1 MIMETVLH
9 GSMILAIPLAI
20 LAGLVSFFSPCIL
33 PLAPGYLSYV
43 TGLSGVDMAGQRPR
57 PAAQPAGATPPAGPS
72 PEAGVSGGQDTTAAP
87 IDEVLQRHRGTM
99 LAGSLLFIAGFTAV
113 FMTTGALLGGLGGL
127 LFDYMDPITRVLGAV
142 TIVLGLAFAGLLPG
156 LGREMRIRWLPRA
169 GLAGAPLL
177 GVVFGLGWT
186 PCIGPTLAAV
196 QTLAFTEGSAE
207 RGAVL
212 AFAYCLGLGV
222 PFLLGAVAYRR
233 ALGAFA
239 VVKRHYRTVLAIGGG
254 MLVLIGLLMVTGVWM
269 ELNAVM
275 QRWASSFVM
284 VI

>member
-1 MIMETVLH
+1 MIVETVLS
-9 GSMILAIPLAI
+9 GSMLLAVPLAV

-43 TGLSGVDMAGQRPR
+43 TGLSGAEMARRRSATVPVAHCGKAEQV
-57 PAAQPAGATPPAGPS
+57 AATDTATV
-72 PEAGVSGGQDTTAAP
+72 EVSVEP
-87 IDEVLQRHRGTM
+87 HRGTM
-99 LAGSLLFIAGFTAV
+99 IAGSLLFIAGFTAV
-113 FMTTGALLGGLGGL
+113 FMTAGAFIGGLGAF
-127 LFDYMDPITRVLGAV
+127 LFEYMDPLTRVLGAV
-142 TIVLGLAFAGLLPG
+142 TILLGLAFMGVLPG
-156 LGREMRIRWLPRA
+156 LTRELRLRWLPRA

-212 AFAYCLGLGV
+212 AFFYCLGLGV
-222 PFLLGAVAYRR
+222 PFLVTAIAYRR
-233 ALGAFA
+233 ALKAFA
-239 VVKRHYRTVLAIGGG
+239 VVKRHYRTVMLFGGG
-254 MLVLIGLLMVTGVWM
+254 MLVLIGVLMLSGVWM

-275 QRWASSFVM
+275 QRWAASVTM